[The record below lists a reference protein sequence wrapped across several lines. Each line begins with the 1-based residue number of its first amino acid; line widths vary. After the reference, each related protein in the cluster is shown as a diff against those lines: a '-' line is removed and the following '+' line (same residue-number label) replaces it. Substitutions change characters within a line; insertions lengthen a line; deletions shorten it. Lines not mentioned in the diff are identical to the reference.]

1 MAAVVDQLKGGTLSL
16 KGNPGP
22 TFETEGQR
30 TTSDIQASAKNN
42 LLKSSQDLISGR
54 RYGKGRF
61 TTFVSPSSLDANGL
75 PVGAEYKNSGP
86 REGRY

>member
-1 MAAVVDQLKGGTLSL
+1 MPVIDQLKGGNLSL
-16 KGNPGP
+16 KGVQGP

-30 TTSDIQASAKNN
+30 TTSNIQAKAQNN

-61 TTFVSPSSLDANGL
+61 TTFVSPSALDANGL
-75 PVGAEYKNSGP
+75 PVGSEYKNSGP
-86 REGRY
+86 KEGRY